1 MKDEKTSRLFF
12 QPGRRKSKTMN
23 SDAKKRYLQNNK
35 TNNRSVIGVS
45 ALFGNGIGLT
55 PEELIVWGSDI
66 ETGPNETILVNL
78 GCCRPQ
84 KKKSEEVK
92 TKLQREHRWHF
103 PTTIMN
109 LS

>member
-12 QPGRRKSKTMN
+12 QPGRGKSKTMN

-84 KKKSEEVK
+84 KKKV
-92 TKLQREHRWHF
+92 
-103 PTTIMN
+103 
-109 LS
+109 